1 MKILEKKGEKLKNNE
16 GFIQPPFFLKMGAGF
31 TLIEILISVTIF
43 VFITVAIYSV
53 HALSQRAYRES
64 ETAIEITQN
73 GRVILDRMAR
83 EIRQAKAIAME
94 MPEEQAEAANEI
106 IFQDG
111 HLVPAFTEGQV
122 QGAGVKTI
130 VLELSASDKNG
141 YYKNMFIMA
150 VNPANGETQT
160 KKIVNYDGE
169 TRTAQLEEEW
179 QTLPVGWDYQIDSS
193 YYYVR
198 YYRNDQDEVWKQ
210 VFAYCFT
217 GAGENCIHPLVFVA
231 WNSASSKQEIIL
243 EEKIVGQYASE
254 MEFWGRRLINV
265 LLVLSKNGKTLNFE
279 TSIAGRNL

>member
-1 MKILEKKGEKLKNNE
+1 MNQE
-16 GFIQPPFFLKMGAGF
+16 
-31 TLIEILISVTIF
+31 
-43 VFITVAIYSV
+43 
-53 HALSQRAYRES
+53 
-64 ETAIEITQN
+64 
-73 GRVILDRMAR
+73 
-83 EIRQAKAIAME
+83 
-94 MPEEQAEAANEI
+94 
-106 IFQDG
+106 
-111 HLVPAFTEGQV
+111 
-122 QGAGVKTI
+122 
-130 VLELSASDKNG
+130 
-141 YYKNMFIMA
+141 
-150 VNPANGETQT
+150 
-160 KKIVNYDGE
+160 
-169 TRTAQLEEEW
+169 QLEEEW

-217 GAGENCIHPLVFVA
+217 GAGENCIYPLVFVA